1 MDGISVVEVNKSMH
15 AKDAIKDLGFSSNG
29 PNFGEIRLFRQD
41 PRGIQTGQKNS
52 AQFKF
57 LAQYKVKASSN
68 LSPRAI

>member
-1 MDGISVVEVNKSMH
+1 MRLLV
-15 AKDAIKDLGFSSNG
+15 KDLGFGPNG
-29 PNFGEIRLFRQD
+29 PNFDEIRPFWQG

-57 LAQYKVKASSN
+57 LAQYKVKASPN